1 VRAGVLISLLGTCQ
15 CFARVSSIE
24 NIRASGNWMWAAKQP
39 GEGAEIY
46 AAAVAAS
53 EALVQLGVAIDGGKD
68 R

>member
-1 VRAGVLISLLGTCQ
+1 
-15 CFARVSSIE
+15 
-24 NIRASGNWMWAAKQP
+24 MWAAKQP